1 MSSACTKYYC
11 LPSQGGKSK
20 PFLRP
25 IIMED
30 IMQKHRE
37 RLVALLHEETKKPME
52 HAKLYD
58 KYAFLIN
65 KQVRAS
71 IRRVARMRVSC
82 RGGDTCEIFWE
93 ECLHVTSRIHVHAQE

>member
-65 KQVRAS
+65 KQVRSS
-71 IRRVARMRVSC
+71 IS
-82 RGGDTCEIFWE
+82 
-93 ECLHVTSRIHVHAQE
+93 